1 MITCG
6 LFPLTPAILL
16 LTVSFFVLFAASKTD
31 SKALKTFGTTIAV
44 LLWIIAGL
52 MLILTLYIG
61 ITGKS
66 AIFPF
71 EEAPWRYHWGYHR
84 MMR

>member
-1 MITCG
+1 MIGYG
-6 LFPLTPAILL
+6 LFSLTPAIMLL
-16 LTVSFFVLFAASKTD
+16 AVSFFVMFAASKTD

-52 MLILTLYIG
+52 MLILSLYIG
-61 ITGKS
+61 ISGKS
-66 AIFPF
+66 GIFPF
-71 EEAPWRYHWGYHR
+71 EAPWRYHWGYQH